1 GIQGIVDAYH
11 QILSQIRLYGPTD
24 FSPVINH
31 VASYVRSG
39 VEITNWMLS
48 HVFQQYF
55 ILLIITDGEI
65 TDLDQIRQVTVN
77 ASKLPMSIIFVSV
90 GEADF

>member
-11 QILSQIRLYGPTD
+11 QILPQTQLYGPTN
-24 FSPVINH
+24 FSPINH
-31 VASYVRSG
+31 VASCMNSG
-39 VEITNWMLS
+39 VEIPNFLMLS

-65 TDLDQIRQVTVN
+65 TDLDQTRQAIVN
-77 ASKLPMSIIFVSV
+77 ASKLPMAIIIVAV
-90 GEADF
+90 GEA